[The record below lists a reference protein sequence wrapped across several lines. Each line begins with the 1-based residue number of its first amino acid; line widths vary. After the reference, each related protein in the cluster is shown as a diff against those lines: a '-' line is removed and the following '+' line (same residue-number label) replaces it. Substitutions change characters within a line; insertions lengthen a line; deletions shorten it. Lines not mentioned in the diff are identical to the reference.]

1 MGLQSER
8 LQFQGRLGEKKIEA
22 KKKEIK
28 MAGLVSAMRD
38 NLNPFSE
45 EIEDL
50 NTELIVEQALDLAQ
64 LKINYISALKEIK
77 AIQKALGKG

>member
-28 MAGLVSAMRD
+28 MAGLVDAMRD

-50 NTELIVEQALDLAQ
+50 NTELVVEQALDLAQ
-64 LKINYISALKEIK
+64 LKIDYVGIMQEIK
-77 AIQKALGKG
+77 AIQKALGK

>member
-22 KKKEIK
+22 KKIEIK
-28 MAGLVSAMRD
+28 MTGLVSAMRD
-38 NLNPFSE
+38 NLNPFE

-50 NTELIVEQALDLAQ
+50 NTDLIVEQALDLAQ
-64 LKINYISALKEIK
+64 LKINYVSAMQEIK
-77 AIQKALGKG
+77 AIQKALGKE

>member
-1 MGLQSER
+1 MSLQGER

-22 KKKEIK
+22 KKIEIK
-28 MAGLVSAMRD
+28 MNGLVEAMRND
-38 NLNPFSE
+38 LNPFE
-45 EIEDL
+45 EVENL

-77 AIQKALGKG
+77 AIQKALGH